1 MSSKNHKLTEVEIE
15 TSFVTHKF
23 SEDVLEFLSLLLEE
37 YLRVKKLNKA
47 Q

>member
-1 MSSKNHKLTEVEIE
+1 MKNSIPSNNV
-15 TSFVTHKF
+15 VTHEF
-23 SEDVLEFLSLLLEE
+23 SEDVLEFLSLLVEE